1 MNVPFSIYV
10 LVAGSE
16 IKTPITKASF
26 WRAAA
31 ASCTFVRHHPA
42 YNSTFLKHDL
52 VTAVAPSSNL
62 HLSKTAS
69 TGFRPRLAYLVEC
82 MWLGM

>member
-52 VTAVAPSSNL
+52 VTAVTTPNL
-62 HLSKTAS
+62 HLSETAS
-69 TGFRPRLAYLVEC
+69 TLDSDLD
-82 MWLGM
+82 LHT

>member
-1 MNVPFSIYV
+1 MYNVPFGIYV
-10 LVAGSE
+10 LEVSK

-26 WRAAA
+26 RRAA

-52 VTAVAPSSNL
+52 VTAVAPSNL
-62 HLSKTAS
+62 HLSETAS